1 MNVDTQDL
9 PSYIAGYDDYIDD
22 TKPVYSTNEYY
33 KMKESL
39 ESEIEDKERKI
50 DDLLDKLGW
59 IKNKLDEIKN
69 KGYIPTKED
78 IKYIESIVEEED

>member
-22 TKPVYSTNEYY
+22 SKPVYSTNEYC

-50 DDLLDKLGW
+50 DDLLDKLSW